1 MRVDVTPRQI
11 TFVPGSPQPITV
23 SIANNETVIAGFT
36 IRVLGADPGWVEMDT
51 EEIALFPDESRQV
64 SIMVTPPKGLAAGT
78 RRIAVQ
84 VRELTPPYASTVAEI
99 DMTVPTSPGMQL
111 RVDPLSITAG
121 KRANFGLLV
130 ENTGNTN
137 VKGLFS
143 GGDPENKVHF
153 TFEPERVALAPGQH
167 AVVDMEA
174 AAKRH
179 FFGNPTVRSLDVYF
193 DDLPDDAFFAD
204 GVDERDRFEGI
215 ENPPATEEE
224 RAPRAGVTFVQRSVM
239 SRSALSLLGLLFAA
253 TVFAVVITIAL
264 SKLVSQ
270 TTADRDLALQVAAAR
285 NAAAATGQSG
295 VAGVVT
301 ELTSHQP
308 VSGVSV
314 AVYNT
319 SNISAPVAS
328 TATNRA
334 GNYSVTDLPAGQ
346 YKISFQGAGFVQ
358 LWYPGAAD
366 DSSATTIALA
376 RGQVRGGL
384 NVALGGVP
392 ATVSGTVAG
401 PDVAGA
407 TLYLETLPPNT
418 SPAAA
423 SQPLALGPSPAP
435 VTPPDNGGAVVQQV
449 PIGADGSFSLSNVPS
464 PSVYDLVV
472 AKTGFATSTQRI
484 DVSGGE
490 NRTGIQLTLSTG
502 DGLIAGTITSPTG
515 PLSGVTVTA
524 TTGQQSTNTVSLTGA
539 QAGTFTLRSLPTPAT
554 FTLVA
559 AKPGFAPQTLTV
571 NLTAGQKLTGVA
583 ITLSPSSSSLHGVV
597 LQLPNNAGAPGVRVT
612 VTNGQTTVQTA
623 TESTGSV
630 GSWKVGGLPIPGTYT
645 VTFTR
650 SDLQTQ
656 TLSVSLDGSGNIS
669 PGSAGS
675 QVTAAGIT
683 VSMQLSTATV
693 SGVISQPGGVNVC
706 NPSTGAIG
714 EASVSLA
721 SGSATFSMTTAT
733 VAPNCGAYRIEELP
747 PGTYTMTVSAGTGT
761 TPSSQVI
768 TVSGGQTLIENVAL
782 PRPASMSGTV
792 RCCTAGSTAKPGQR
806 AGWTVFIYQ
815 QDQYP
820 TTVLTTTV
828 TDAQG
833 RFTFPNL
840 LAGTYVVSA
849 GPTTDPSE
857 ALGTTQVNVQP
868 SQQRTGVQI
877 VVSQ

>member
-1 MRVDVTPRQI
+1 VRVDVSPRHV

-23 SIANNETVIAGFT
+23 RIANTETIIAGFT

-51 EEIALFPDESRQV
+51 DEIALFPDESREV
-64 SIMVTPPKGLAAGT
+64 SITVTPPKGLPAGT

-99 DMTVPTSPGMQL
+99 DLTVPTSPGMQL

-137 VKGLFS
+137 IKGLLS

-153 TFEPERVALAPGQH
+153 RFEPERVALAPGQH

-174 AAKRH
+174 AAKRRFLGH
-179 FFGNPTVRSLDVYF
+179 PTVRSLDVYF

-204 GVDERDRFEGI
+204 AADDGI
-215 ENPPATEEE
+215 DAPAATEEE
-224 RAPRAGVTFVQRSVM
+224 RKPRAGVTFVQRAVV
-239 SRSALSLLGLLFAA
+239 SRGALSLLGLLFAA
-253 TVFAVVITIAL
+253 TVFAVVITTAL
-264 SKLVSQ
+264 SKLVAQS
-270 TTADRDLALQVAAAR
+270 TADRDLALQVAAAR
-285 NAAAATGQSG
+285 NATASTGQSG
-295 VAGVVT
+295 VSGVVT
-301 ELTSHQP
+301 ELTSHRP

-314 AVYNT
+314 SVFSTSNT
-319 SNISAPVAS
+319 SSAVAT

-334 GNYSVTDLPAGQ
+334 GNYSITDLVAGQ

-358 LWYPGAAD
+358 VWYPGAAD
-366 DSSATTIALA
+366 DSTATTVTLA
-376 RGQVRGGL
+376 IGQVRGGL
-384 NVALGGVP
+384 DVSLGGVP
-392 ATVSGTVAG
+392 ATVSGTVTG
-401 PDVAGA
+401 PDVSGA

-418 SPAAA
+418 GPDAA
-423 SQPLALGPSPAP
+423 SQPIALGPSPPP

-449 PIGADGSFSLSNVPS
+449 PIGSDGTFTLSNVPS

-490 NRTGIQLTLSTG
+490 NRTGVQLTLSTG
-502 DGLIAGTITSPTG
+502 DGLISGTTTSPTG

-539 QAGTFTLRSLPTPAT
+539 NAGTFTLRSLPTPAT
-554 FTLVA
+554 FTVTA
-559 AKPGFAPQTLTV
+559 AKSGFTPQTLTV
-571 NLTAGQKLTGVA
+571 NLAAGQKLTGVS
-583 ITLSPSSSSLHGVV
+583 ITLSPSSSSLRGVV
-597 LQLPNNAGAPGVRVT
+597 LLLPNNAGAPGVQVT
-612 VTNGQTTVQTA
+612 VSDGQTTVQTA
-623 TESTGSV
+623 TESTGKV

-645 VTFTR
+645 VTFSR

-656 TLSVSLDGSGNIS
+656 TVSVSLDGSGNIS

-683 VSMQLSTATV
+683 VSMQLATATV
-693 SGVISQPGGVNVC
+693 SGVISQPGGVDVC
-706 NPSTGAIG
+706 NATTGAIG
-714 EASVSLA
+714 EATVSLS
-721 SGSATFSMTTAT
+721 SGSATFSMTTAS
-733 VAPNCGAYRIEELP
+733 VAPNCGAYRIEQVP
-747 PGTYTMTVSAGTGT
+747 PGTYTMTVSAGSGT
-761 TPSSQVI
+761 TPNSQVL
-768 TVSGGQTLIENVAL
+768 TLSGGQALVENVVL

-792 RCCTAGSTAKPGQR
+792 NCCTAGSTATPGQR
-806 AGWTVFIYQ
+806 AGWTVFLYE

-820 TTVLTTTV
+820 TKVLTTTV
-828 TDAQG
+828 TNPKGQ
-833 RFTFPNL
+833 FTFPAL
-840 LAGTYVVSA
+840 LAGTYVVAA
-849 GPTTDPSE
+849 GPTSDPSD

-868 SQQRTGVQI
+868 SQQRTGVRI